1 MKWSDVKH
9 GEGTVS
15 RTSSSLLRR
24 AKADDA
30 DAWRQLVETYSRRVY
45 RWCRQAGLQPADSS
59 NVVQE
64 VLRSVAR
71 KLGDFRRERAS
82 DTFRG
87 WLRRIT
93 QNKLRDFYRSQA
105 KRVDRAMGGTDA
117 HQMIETVCES
127 ADAFAIV
134 PPDSQSDGDS
144 SVSSPELN
152 QISNPV
158 VARVRNEFSDRDW
171 RFFWRVVVDGQSAVE
186 VGHEYDVTANTVRLV
201 KMRILRRLR
210 EEFAKQ
216 VESTQSSN
224 A

>member
-9 GEGTVS
+9 GEGTAS

-24 AKADDA
+24 AKSA
-30 DAWRQLVETYSRRVY
+30 DAEAWEQLVETYSRRVY
-45 RWCRQAGLQPADSS
+45 RWCRQAGLQPADAS
-59 NVVQE
+59 NIVQE

-93 QNKLRDFYRSQA
+93 QNKLRDHYRSQA
-105 KRVDRAMGGTDA
+105 KRVDRAIGGTDA
-117 HQMIETVCES
+117 HQMIETVSES
-127 ADAFAIV
+127 ADASEFAF
-134 PPDSQSDGDS
+134 PDSTTNG
-144 SVSSPELN
+144 ELSN
-152 QISNPV
+152 SGVGLCQISNPV

-186 VGHEYDVTANTVRLV
+186 VGNEFDVTANTVRLV

-210 EEFAKQ
+210 EEFAEHS
-216 VESTQSSN
+216 ESTQSSS

>member
-1 MKWSDVKH
+1 VKWPDVKPD
-9 GEGTVS
+9 EGTVS

-30 DAWRQLVETYSRRVY
+30 DAWQQLVETYSRRVY
-45 RWCRQAGLQPADSS
+45 RWCRQAGLQPADAS

-71 KLGDFRRERAS
+71 KLADFRRERAT

-93 QNKLRDFYRSQA
+93 QNKLRDHFRNQA
-105 KRVDRAMGGTDA
+105 KRVDHPKGGTDA
-117 HQMIETVCES
+117 HQMIEAVSES
-127 ADAFAIV
+127 I
-134 PPDSQSDGDS
+134 S
-144 SVSSPELN
+144 ELPN
-152 QISNPV
+152 PGAVAVSNPV
-158 VARVRNEFSDRDW
+158 VERVRNEFSDRDW

-186 VGHEYDVTANTVRLV
+186 VGEEFDVTANTVRLV

-216 VESTQSSN
+216 QLLEFSQSSSN
-224 A
+224 D